1 MCVLGQIGETTT
13 SLLLNAPPAKSSE
26 ISSTF
31 HTNPLQEMT
40 FASLSTTSRGLG
52 AANMPLPNY
61 QFSQVLVNTCEI
73 DHNKLE
79 WASKTSEVPH

>member
-1 MCVLGQIGETTT
+1 MCVLGQIDETTT
-13 SLLLNAPPAKSSE
+13 SLPRNAPPTRSSE

-31 HTNPLQEMT
+31 HTSPLQEMT
-40 FASLSTTSRGLG
+40 SASLPTTSRGLG